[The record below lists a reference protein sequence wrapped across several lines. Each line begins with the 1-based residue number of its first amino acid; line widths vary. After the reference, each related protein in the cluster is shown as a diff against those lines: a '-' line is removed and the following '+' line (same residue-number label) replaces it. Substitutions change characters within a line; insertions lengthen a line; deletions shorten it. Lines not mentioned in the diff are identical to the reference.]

1 MVLEESMLIIL
12 EKIIQKKEE
21 LHLVDCLEFLKT
33 LLCISITLQNRL
45 KPPLYLNLI
54 LRVKQVKL
62 VY

>member
-1 MVLEESMLIIL
+1 
-12 EKIIQKKEE
+12 
-21 LHLVDCLEFLKT
+21 
-33 LLCISITLQNRL
+33 LQNRL

>member
-1 MVLEESMLIIL
+1 MLIIL

-21 LHLVDCLEFLKT
+21 LHLVDCPEFLKT